1 MNNTTDTPRTDAEW
15 ASTWQT
21 ERRLHE
27 LCRQLE
33 IELTHSLQNQLQ
45 SQSEVERLRSQLK
58 RAVEIAETSCQYL
71 NTGGWNEDEIHSGK
85 DGWVTET
92 EINEVCASLALLKAE
107 NQMNNTTDTPSTE
120 ESSVVQTDT
129 PRTNKNAF
137 AHYEGFCVSI
147 AFARE
152 LERELTEAQA
162 INSKVTKELW
172 MWKHGEM
179 RVERLVKE
187 LNATRAALEQM
198 TEDAVRMR
206 NLLE

>member
-1 MNNTTDTPRTDAEW
+1 MESDTPRCEAARFE
-15 ASTWQT
+15 A
-21 ERRLHE
+21 
-27 LCRQLE
+27 
-33 IELTHSLQNQLQ
+33 
-45 SQSEVERLRSQLK
+45 LRSSALRTDCIPLK
-58 RAVEIAETSCQYL
+58 LGE
-71 NTGGWNEDEIHSGK
+71 
-85 DGWVTET
+85 
-92 EINEVCASLALLKAE
+92 
-107 NQMNNTTDTPSTE
+107 
-120 ESSVVQTDT
+120 
-129 PRTNKNAF
+129 
-137 AHYEGFCVSI
+137 
-147 AFARE
+147 E

>member
-1 MNNTTDTPRTDAEW
+1 MTTTDTPRTDALM
-15 ASTWQT
+15 QGG
-21 ERRLHE
+21 
-27 LCRQLE
+27 C
-33 IELTHSLQNQLQ
+33 
-45 SQSEVERLRSQLK
+45 
-58 RAVEIAETSCQYL
+58 IA
-71 NTGGWNEDEIHSGK
+71 
-85 DGWVTET
+85 
-92 EINEVCASLALLKAE
+92 
-107 NQMNNTTDTPSTE
+107 
-120 ESSVVQTDT
+120 
-129 PRTNKNAF
+129 TNIME
-137 AHYEGFCVSI
+137 H
-147 AFARE
+147 ARE

>member
-1 MNNTTDTPRTDAEW
+1 MTTSDTPRTDALM
-15 ASTWQT
+15 
-21 ERRLHE
+21 RGG
-27 LCRQLE
+27 C
-33 IELTHSLQNQLQ
+33 
-45 SQSEVERLRSQLK
+45 
-58 RAVEIAETSCQYL
+58 IAIGIME
-71 NTGGWNEDEIHSGK
+71 HAK
-85 DGWVTET
+85 
-92 EINEVCASLALLKAE
+92 
-107 NQMNNTTDTPSTE
+107 
-120 ESSVVQTDT
+120 
-129 PRTNKNAF
+129 
-137 AHYEGFCVSI
+137 
-147 AFARE
+147 E

>member
-1 MNNTTDTPRTDAEW
+1 ME
-15 ASTWQT
+15 
-21 ERRLHE
+21 
-27 LCRQLE
+27 
-33 IELTHSLQNQLQ
+33 
-45 SQSEVERLRSQLK
+45 SE
-58 RAVEIAETSCQYL
+58 
-71 NTGGWNEDEIHSGK
+71 
-85 DGWVTET
+85 
-92 EINEVCASLALLKAE
+92 
-107 NQMNNTTDTPSTE
+107 
-120 ESSVVQTDT
+120 T

-206 NLLE
+206 KALE